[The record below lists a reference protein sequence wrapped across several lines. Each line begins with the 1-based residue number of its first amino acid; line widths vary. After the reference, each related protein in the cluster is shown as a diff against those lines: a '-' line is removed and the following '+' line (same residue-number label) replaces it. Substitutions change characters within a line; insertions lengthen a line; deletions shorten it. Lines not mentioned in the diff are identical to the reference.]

1 MAATVIGTAAPEPQF
16 PFMTFGAPSFAG
28 ALVIS
33 ALASAWYLPVAL
45 LAFRAFSRWPAPA
58 VVGWL
63 ARGALIIMLLHMP
76 IFFAINPVLAD
87 MGWPYAVRVA
97 VELAI
102 SLGVLGW
109 VSATLTA
116 AIQPKRLAERLGAVV
131 AAQMTGWR
139 SPSLETR

>member
-1 MAATVIGTAAPEPQF
+1 
-16 PFMTFGAPSFAG
+16 
-28 ALVIS
+28 
-33 ALASAWYLPVAL
+33 
-45 LAFRAFSRWPAPA
+45 
-58 VVGWL
+58 
-63 ARGALIIMLLHMP
+63 MLLHMP

-116 AIQPKRLAERLGAVV
+116 AIQPKRLAGRLGAVV